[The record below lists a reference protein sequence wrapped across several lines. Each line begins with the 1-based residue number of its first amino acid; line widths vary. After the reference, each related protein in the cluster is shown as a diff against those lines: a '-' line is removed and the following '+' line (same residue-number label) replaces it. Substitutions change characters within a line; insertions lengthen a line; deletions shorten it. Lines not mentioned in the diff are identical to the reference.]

1 MDFQSISAG
10 IAGIAG
16 FPRALYAR
24 GKYFFGGWGKNVF
37 FPYVG
42 GRNETGKA
50 GDTGNYLPSSAP
62 QWTW

>member
-24 GKYFFGGWGKNVF
+24 GKYFFGGGKKYF
-37 FPYVG
+37 FQMWVDVTKPAKPAIPATTCHPQRRC
-42 GRNETGKA
+42 GR
-50 GDTGNYLPSSAP
+50 GN
-62 QWTW
+62 